1 VTSLGDQL
9 RQARE
14 ARGLSIQAVS
24 GTTKIREHILIALET
39 DSFDELPAPVF
50 VRGFLRTLARYL
62 RLNPE
67 ELLGLYAAAV
77 PQEVAPAAPPVA
89 EVTPVELP
97 AITTGPALPRWL
109 SPSSL
114 LVGLLAVVIVAAI
127 VWGGSQLLQGVSLP
141 DLAALVPTNTAVAPT
156 RVAATPLPAAGAS
169 TAPTAAA
176 TIAPSQAPTFAFPT
190 PTVPPV
196 ASFEVRLDILTR
208 SWVKVEVDGA
218 SVQEGVLDAGVIKTY
233 KPASRLTLRV
243 GNAAGVSVT
252 LNGHVLP
259 PLGAEGD
266 VVDRQWVM
274 SSDGAIAL
282 ATPTWTKP
290 PATATAPAGPTP
302 AATEAP
308 PAAPV
313 PSSPTVAPT
322 LAPGSAS
329 ASPVPSP
336 AR

>member
-1 VTSLGDQL
+1 M

-62 RLNPE
+62 KLNAD
-67 ELLGLYAAAV
+67 ELMALYAEAV
-77 PQEVAPAAPPVA
+77 PQEVASAAAPVA

-97 AITTGPALPRWL
+97 AIAAGPALPHWL
-109 SPSSL
+109 NPSSVM
-114 LVGLLAVVIVAAI
+114 VGLLAVVIVAAI
-127 VWGGSQLLQGVSLP
+127 VWGGSQLLQGLSLP

-156 RVAATPLPAAGAS
+156 QGGATPLPSAGSPA
-169 TAPTAAA
+169 APTAAA
-176 TIAPSQAPTFAFPT
+176 TVAPSPAATFAFPT
-190 PTVPPV
+190 PTAPPV

-218 SVQEGVLDAGVIKTY
+218 GVQEGLLDAGVIKTY
-233 KPASRLTLRV
+233 KAARRITLRV

-252 LNGHVLP
+252 LNGLALP
-259 PLGAEGD
+259 SLGAEGD
-266 VVDRQWVM
+266 VVDRQWVLG
-274 SSDGAIAL
+274 SDGAIAL
-282 ATPTWTKP
+282 ATPTWTNP
-290 PATATAPAGPTP
+290 PATATAPPAPTP
-302 AATEAP
+302 ANTET
-308 PAAPV
+308 PAAAPIT
-313 PSSPTVAPT
+313 PS
-322 LAPGSAS
+322 APGSAS

-336 AR
+336 TR